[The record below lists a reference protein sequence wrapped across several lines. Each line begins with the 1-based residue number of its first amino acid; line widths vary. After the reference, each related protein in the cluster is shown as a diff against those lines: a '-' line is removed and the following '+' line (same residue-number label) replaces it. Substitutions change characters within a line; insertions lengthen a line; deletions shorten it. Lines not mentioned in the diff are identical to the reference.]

1 MSIYLGRTSEQETI
15 HIRKGFRN
23 MNVLMIGVD
32 KTSIGGMLTVVENY
46 LNNED
51 FCRKTNLKYIA
62 TVIRANKFVK
72 IFTFL
77 KVLPKIIYVI
87 KKGKIDIVHVH
98 MGERGSV
105 FREGLVVWIAK
116 RMGVKTVI
124 HMHGATIEDWYE
136 KRNRIIQKIIG
147 KIFTLPDR
155 MIVLGKKWS
164 VFMEQVM
171 GDANKDKIIVLH
183 NAVNVEKTNCYN
195 AEAHNVL
202 FYGMLIPR
210 KGIEDL
216 LQAFQLIL
224 DQIPENV
231 KLTIYG
237 DDKEFDIAGKIA
249 EYHLEG
255 RAVYCGWLPKEERL
269 RCFSETMLNVLPSYN
284 EGLPMTILESMGYGI
299 PNISTNIASIP
310 EAVIDGING
319 NLIPPG
325 DVDRLAYVMKRL
337 ILDVDLRIS
346 YSQEAYLKAKEE
358 FSLPYHFKKLLN
370 IYGELAS

>member
-1 MSIYLGRTSEQETI
+1 
-15 HIRKGFRN
+15 

-325 DVDRLAYVMKRL
+325 DVDRLA
-337 ILDVDLRIS
+337 
-346 YSQEAYLKAKEE
+346 
-358 FSLPYHFKKLLN
+358 
-370 IYGELAS
+370 

>member
-1 MSIYLGRTSEQETI
+1 MLNELENNFSEEKLNYITALTSVHKLTYKLKDTVTSEKGTFYEYILGQDFRKQETI

-77 KVLPKIIYVI
+77 KVLPKIIYVL

-136 KRNRIIQKIIG
+136 KRNRIIQKIIA

-255 RAVYCGWLPKEERL
+255 RAVYCGWLQKK
-269 RCFSETMLNVLPSYN
+269 
-284 EGLPMTILESMGYGI
+284 
-299 PNISTNIASIP
+299 
-310 EAVIDGING
+310 NG
-319 NLIPPG
+319 SG
-325 DVDRLAYVMKRL
+325 AFQR
-337 ILDVDLRIS
+337 
-346 YSQEAYLKAKEE
+346 QC
-358 FSLPYHFKKLLN
+358 
-370 IYGELAS
+370 

>member
-1 MSIYLGRTSEQETI
+1 
-15 HIRKGFRN
+15 

-155 MIVLGKKWS
+155 MIVLGKKCS